1 MQMLGYLNRSLTDFF
16 LLEPK
21 EIVEIIDLASSKLK
35 NDHYLHYIATAN
47 ARGMCFGGGDFDYI
61 DVFAKS
67 ESISDEYTEDEVEYL
82 RNF

>member
-35 NDHYLHYIATAN
+35 NDHYLQYIATAN
-47 ARGMCFGGGDFDYI
+47 AIGMCFGGGDFDYI
-61 DVFAKS
+61 DVFTKS